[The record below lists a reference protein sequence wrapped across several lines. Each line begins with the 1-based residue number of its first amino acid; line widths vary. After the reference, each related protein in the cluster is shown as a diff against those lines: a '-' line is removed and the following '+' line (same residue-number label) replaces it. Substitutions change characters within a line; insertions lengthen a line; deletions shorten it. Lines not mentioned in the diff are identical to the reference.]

1 VASGLIN
8 TSRQIGR
15 AIGLAAVSTI
25 AAVST
30 RHYAG
35 SHAGATLSRGTALTH
50 GFQAAFYVL
59 TGLAMAGA
67 LVAAVFVE
75 SGGRNA
81 GVEPL
86 AEDQLVEVEQAA

>member
-1 VASGLIN
+1 
-8 TSRQIGR
+8 
-15 AIGLAAVSTI
+15 
-25 AAVST
+25 
-30 RHYAG
+30 
-35 SHAGATLSRGTALTH
+35 
-50 GFQAAFYVL
+50 
-59 TGLAMAGA
+59 MAGA